1 MSRAEEATEVTL
13 KTEVEAGVS
22 GYSVTGGGDQGI
34 FVKQVL
40 QGSSAARLFSLRE
53 GDQLLSATV
62 FFDNISYEDALKILQ
77 YSEPYKVQLEIKR
90 QLPAGGDGEQARG
103 AAQHAPKRT
112 EKQDAGVACG
122 STDTP
127 VKTLEAEGDQERLIS
142 KPREGRGRRPRGE
155 RLSWPKFQAIQTK
168 RGPRRSRSSSEAYE
182 RGKAP
187 DVSPTSSDAEAP
199 FLTEEQE
206 RRAGP
211 GSQRRRR
218 LLNLQFKKD
227 LERSD
232 AEDSGACTPGRK
244 KTTGKQQERARQGDQ
259 GRRDKQWAARDSRF
273 KMPKF
278 KMPSFGVS
286 ASGKPIDASVD
297 VSLPS
302 MQAEV
307 KTSDISVELPSA
319 DVDVKTGELGVRLP
333 EGHLPK
339 VQMPSIKMPKVD
351 FKGPQVDIK
360 GPQVDIKGPQVDL
373 KGPQV
378 DIKGPKLDLKGA
390 KGQVS
395 GPDMDVSLP
404 SVEVDVQA
412 LDAKLEGDLG
422 LGDKEGASKFKM
434 PKFKMPSFGV
444 SVPGK
449 DLGTSVDVTVP
460 KATGEV
466 ILPSVEVEIQAP
478 EGGIQLPS
486 AEMELPGAELEVSL
500 PQGEV
505 TLGDLKGKA
514 EGARFKGH
522 LPKVHMPSIKM
533 PKMDIKGPQM
543 DLKGPQLDI
552 KGPKLDLKGVK
563 GQVTSPDMDV
573 SLPSVEV
580 DVRAP
585 SAKLEGDLG
594 LDDKEGTSKF
604 KMPKFKMPSF
614 GVSVPG
620 KDLGTSVDV
629 TVPKATG
636 EVSLSS
642 VGVEIQAPEG
652 GIQLPSAEMELPG
665 AELEISLPQGEVTLD
680 DLKGK
685 AEGARFKGHLPKV
698 HMPSIK
704 MPKMDIKGPQ
714 VDLKGP
720 QVDIKGPKLDLKG
733 AKGQVTGPDMDVSLP
748 SVEVDVRA
756 PSAKLEGD
764 LGLDDKEGT
773 SKFKMPKF
781 KMPSFG
787 VSSSGKPIDASVDV
801 SLPSMQAEVKTSDI
815 SVELPSAD
823 VDVKTGELGVRL
835 PEGHLPKVQMPSI
848 KMPKVDF
855 KGPQVDIKGT
865 QMEIKGPQVDLKGP
879 QVDIKG
885 PKLDLKGAKGQVTG
899 PDMDVSLPSVEVD
912 MQAPGATLEG
922 DLGLGDKEG
931 ASKFKMPKFKMPSFG
946 LSVPGKDLGTSV
958 DVTVP
963 KATGEVSLSSVGV
976 EIQAPEGGIQLP
988 SAEMELP
995 GAELEIS
1002 LPQGEVT
1009 LDDLK
1014 GKAEGAR
1021 FKGHLPKV
1029 HMPSIKMP
1037 KMDIKGPQVDLK
1049 GPQVDIKGPKLDL
1062 KGAKGQVTGPDMDVS
1077 LPSVEVDV
1085 RAPSAKLEGDL
1096 GLDDKE
1102 GTSKFKMP
1110 KFKMP
1115 SFGVSVPGKDLGT
1128 SVDVTVPKATGEVSL
1143 SSVGVE
1149 IQAPEGGIQLPSAEM
1164 ELPGAELEISLPQ
1177 GEVTL
1182 DDLKGKAEGARF
1194 KGHLPKVH
1202 MPSIKMPKMDIKGP
1216 QVDLKGPQV
1225 DIKGPKLDL
1234 KGAKGQVTG
1243 PDMDVSLPSV
1253 EVDVR
1258 APSAKLEGDLG
1269 LDDKEGTS
1277 KFKMP
1282 KFKMPSFG
1290 VSSSGKPI
1298 DASVDVSL
1306 PSMQAEVKTS
1316 DISVELPSADVDV
1329 KTGELGVRLP
1339 EGHLPKVQ
1347 MPSIKMPKVDFKGP
1361 QVDIKGTQM
1370 EIKGPQVDLKG
1381 PQVDIK
1387 GPKLDLKGAKG
1398 QVTGPDMD
1406 VSLPSVEVD
1415 MQAPG
1420 ATLEGD
1426 LGLGDKEGASKFKM
1440 PKFKMPSFGLS
1451 VPGKDLGTSVDV
1463 TVPKATGEVSLSSVG
1478 VEIQAPEGGIQLPSA
1493 EMELPGAELEIS
1505 LPQGEVTLDDLK
1517 GKAEGARFKGHLP
1530 KVHMPSIKMPKMD
1543 IKGPQVDLKGPQ
1555 VDIKG
1560 PKLDLKGAKGQ
1571 VTGPDMDVSLPS
1583 VEVDVRA
1590 PSAKLEGDLGLDDK
1604 EGTSKFKMPKF
1615 KMPSFGVSSSGKPI
1629 DASVDVSLPS
1639 MQAEVKT
1646 SDISVELPS
1655 ADVDVK
1661 TGELGVRLPEGHLPK
1676 VQMPSIKMPKV
1687 DFKGPQVDIKGTQME
1702 IKGPQVDLKGPQVDI
1717 KGPKLDLKGVKGQVT
1732 SPDMDVSLP
1741 SVEVDVRAPS
1751 AKLEGD
1757 LGLDDKEGTSK
1768 FKMPKFKMP
1777 SFGVSVPG
1785 KDLGTSVDVTVPKA
1799 TGEVSL
1805 SSVGVE
1811 IQAPEGG
1818 IQLPS
1823 AEMELPGAELEISL
1837 PQGEVT
1843 LDDLKGKAEGA
1854 RFKGHL
1860 PKVHMPSIKMPKVDF
1875 KGPHVDIK
1883 GPQMDL
1889 KEQKLDVKGTK
1900 GQMTGP
1906 DMDVS
1911 LPSVEVDV
1919 QASDAKLKGDLGLGD
1934 KEGASKFK
1942 MPKFK
1947 MPSFGVSVPRKDL
1960 GTSVDVTVPKAT
1972 GEVSLSSMGVEIQA
1986 PEGGIQLPSAEM
1998 ELPGAE
2004 LEVSLPQGEI
2014 TLDDLKGKAE
2024 GAGFKGHLPKVH
2036 MPSIKMPKM
2045 DIKGPQMDIK
2055 GPQVDI
2061 KGPQVD
2067 LKGPK
2072 LDLKGA
2078 KGQVTGPDMDVSLP
2092 SVEVDVQA
2100 PGATLQGDL
2109 GLGDKEGTSK
2119 FKMPK
2124 FKMPSF
2130 GVSVPGKDLGTSVDV
2145 TVPKATGEVSL
2156 PSVGVEIQAP
2166 EGGIQL
2172 PSAEMELPGA
2182 ELEVSLPQ
2190 GEVTL
2195 SDLKGKA
2202 EGARFKGHLPK
2213 VHMPSIKMPKMDI
2226 KGPQM
2231 DIKGPQVDLKGP
2243 KLDVKGTKGEVT
2255 GPDMD
2260 VSLPSVEVDVQAL
2273 DAKLET
2279 DLGLGDKEG
2288 AGKFKM
2294 PKVKM
2299 PSFGMSVPGK
2309 DLGTSVEVTV
2319 PKATGEVSL
2328 PSVGVEIQAPEGG
2341 IQLPSAEM
2349 ELPGAELEVSLPQGE
2364 VTLGDLKGKA
2374 EGARFKGHL
2383 PKVHMPSIKM
2393 PKMDIKGPQM
2403 DIKGPQVDL
2412 KGPLVDIKGP
2422 KLDLKA
2428 AKGQVTV
2435 PDMDVSLPSVEV
2447 EVQVPGAK
2455 LETDLGLGD
2464 KEGAGKFK
2472 MPKFKMPS
2480 FGVSVPGKD
2489 LGTSVEVTVPKAT
2502 GEVSLPSV
2510 GVEIQAPEG
2519 GIQPPSAEMELPGAE
2534 LEVSL
2539 PQGEV
2544 TLGDLKGKAE
2554 GARFKGHLP
2563 KVHMPSI
2570 KMPKMDIKGP
2580 QMDLKGPQLDI
2591 KGPKLDLKGAKGQV
2605 TGPDMDVSLPSVEVD
2620 VQVPGA
2626 KLEGDLG
2633 LCDKEGASK
2642 FNMPKFKMPS
2652 FGVSSSGKPID
2663 ASVDVSLPSMQA
2675 EVKTSDISVELPSA
2689 DVDVKTG
2696 ELGVRLPEGHLP
2708 KVQMPSIK
2716 MPKVDFK
2723 GPQVDIKG
2731 PQVDIKGPQ
2740 VDLKGPQVD
2749 IKGPKLDLKGAKG
2762 QVTVPDMD
2770 VSLPSVEVDVQ
2781 APGAKLEGDLGLGD
2795 KEGTSKFKMHKFK
2808 MPSFGVSVPRKDLG
2822 TSVDVT
2828 VPKATG
2834 VVSLP
2839 SVGVEIQA
2847 PEGGIQ
2853 LPSSEMELP
2862 GAELE
2867 VSLPQGEVTL
2877 SDLKG
2882 KAEGARF
2889 KGHLPKVHMPSF
2901 KMPKL
2906 DFKGPEIDLK
2916 GPKVDM
2922 KGPKGKVTG
2931 PQLGYSVPSEKV
2943 DIHSAAAQ
2951 LESDSILGDQDVPSK
2966 FKLPEVRMPC
2976 FRPSSSKSLVS
2987 SDSPS
2992 GPSPSGAGTAFDG
3005 SDAEESPGPCV
3016 SSTDLH
3022 GLSSGPK
3029 SGEKSKIKKPHFKIP
3044 KAFSPPGKAPPFLVT
3059 LEGGPGAPLA
3069 GHAGA
3074 APEAEGLSVRVSGEP
3089 PVSGR
3094 HLGRPGVSSASH
3106 GVGSPVADSSVV
3118 TSSEPGTL
3126 TKHQAT
3132 APRGSVSGELPAET
3146 SARPQ
3151 GEASRLSA
3159 APPADPP
3166 SWERVSLSPA
3176 GSPAGPVDALTLTSD
3191 GRVTFPKFHGPKF
3204 GFTVSA
3210 AAAAHKELQ
3219 PGGCALS
3226 FSRPVSGADAEEALV
3241 GPWPAT
3247 QPLCAGVSMS
3257 QGMQGSAGTSAMAS
3271 GAGPA
3276 EDTDHEGKSSPL
3288 KMPRLRLPS
3297 FRRSPKKE
3305 VAPKGAPGQSLA
3317 VEAGV
3322 PGAPGD
3328 GTPGNEG
3335 EKGKVKA
3342 PGFAV
3347 PKLALSKMKSSKG
3360 GDPEPALA
3368 GSASPAAA
3376 GVAPHAAPGAS
3387 SEGPPESVGMEV
3399 PLPQVL
3405 LPGAG
3410 FAGPDLRPSSAAGGL
3425 PPPAQDLS
3433 PQEGSGGHGLGADP
3447 ASLPV
3452 GGVAAPAA
3460 GSQEGDSAAGA
3471 ASAGSQDSWFR
3482 MPSLRLPS
3490 FWRSSKERDAA
3501 GGPGAQQEGEAPA
3514 TVARPGLRAPAS
3526 GVAAPVSP
3534 PPSEAEGEA
3543 LGRSLESRDSQA
3555 HSSLPTTE
3563 SSPLGPSAGS
3573 RPLQAP
3579 GGRPSETQ
3587 AAPGEPGETPAAG
3600 AGGTEPWPSPP
3611 EGPLTL
3617 KASRTGT
3624 PAQVSV
3630 VETRQ
3635 LWADSVLTVRF
3646 PALKVP
3652 RFTFQA
3658 PGSEV
3663 DVFVPPLSEVW
3674 HGDSSRA
3681 RAQREDSS
3689 GACGASFLKAG
3700 AGVPGQQP
3708 VALGLPSDASPIS
3721 KVRVRIQGAR
3731 VESHEVTMHGRGAAE
3746 SAQLLGPEAFCT
3758 QIVRE
3763 AEVPASQVQ
3772 TPSYGFSLLTGKVLE
3787 APLRAQVQLVSPD
3800 PPPADEGFPAAAQ
3813 PAAPGAGP
3821 VPGAP
3826 QPDPGEPF
3834 EVISSSAVLLPG
3846 QSASAWEARPGP
3858 QRADSCSDEEPAEIL
3873 EFAPDLGQ
3881 EEDGAAAEKP
3891 GSQQP
3896 SGRFR
3901 FWLPSIGFSSS
3912 AGDAGAAP
3920 TEAPGPAPP
3929 APVRTQPEARPGAE
3943 LPKKPEKAGWFRFP
3957 KLGFSSSS
3965 PSRKRESS
3973 GEGEA
3978 GLAGPQLQEEAVT
3991 FFDARESFS
4000 AEEPECLEPAEA
4012 AGPGSAA
4019 K

>member
-1702 IKGPQVDLKGPQVDI
+1702 IKGPQVDL
-1717 KGPKLDLKGVKGQVT
+1717 
-1732 SPDMDVSLP
+1732 
-1741 SVEVDVRAPS
+1741 
-1751 AKLEGD
+1751 
-1757 LGLDDKEGTSK
+1757 
-1768 FKMPKFKMP
+1768 
-1777 SFGVSVPG
+1777 
-1785 KDLGTSVDVTVPKA
+1785 
-1799 TGEVSL
+1799 
-1805 SSVGVE
+1805 
-1811 IQAPEGG
+1811 
-1818 IQLPS
+1818 
-1823 AEMELPGAELEISL
+1823 
-1837 PQGEVT
+1837 
-1843 LDDLKGKAEGA
+1843 
-1854 RFKGHL
+1854 
-1860 PKVHMPSIKMPKVDF
+1860 
-1875 KGPHVDIK
+1875 
-1883 GPQMDL
+1883 
-1889 KEQKLDVKGTK
+1889 
-1900 GQMTGP
+1900 
-1906 DMDVS
+1906 
-1911 LPSVEVDV
+1911 
-1919 QASDAKLKGDLGLGD
+1919 
-1934 KEGASKFK
+1934 
-1942 MPKFK
+1942 
-1947 MPSFGVSVPRKDL
+1947 
-1960 GTSVDVTVPKAT
+1960 
-1972 GEVSLSSMGVEIQA
+1972 
-1986 PEGGIQLPSAEM
+1986 
-1998 ELPGAE
+1998 
-2004 LEVSLPQGEI
+2004 
-2014 TLDDLKGKAE
+2014 
-2024 GAGFKGHLPKVH
+2024 
-2036 MPSIKMPKM
+2036 
-2045 DIKGPQMDIK
+2045 K